1 VSVIINEFEV
11 VPRPEERR
19 GGPLQEPEQK
29 PPEAPPANR
38 DHEISKTL
46 SQLYDRALR
55 VRAD

>member
-1 VSVIINEFEV
+1 MSVVINEFEV

-38 DHEISKTL
+38 DHEISKSL
-46 SQLYDRALR
+46 SVLHDRALR
-55 VRAD
+55 LRAD